1 MGTYEYKSDFA
12 RKYVAEGKE
21 EGKAEEAGKAV
32 LLVLEARGIAVPEEV
47 RARISGCDD
56 VSLLE
61 TWVRRAATVDSIDE
75 LFG

>member
-1 MGTYEYKSDFA
+1 MVVETYEYKSDFA
-12 RKYVAEGKE
+12 RKYVA